1 MKKNKV
7 RCAICGRTKERIL
20 EHNGIPMMFRF
31 RATIT
36 NTEDLRRI
44 DICQGCLQDIK
55 DILKGYEDE
64 I

>member
-1 MKKNKV
+1 MKKKKV

-20 EHNGIPMMFRF
+20 EHNGIPMMFGF

-55 DILKGYEDE
+55 DRMKGYEDE
-64 I
+64 K

>member
-1 MKKNKV
+1 MKKEKV

-55 DILKGYEDE
+55 DRMKGYEDE
-64 I
+64 K